1 MKVNFNVPFKNY
13 KGQETKEIIA
23 DKVSEALYAL
33 GSESKVG
40 NDRKYSAYKE
50 CKRINESPSEVE
62 ISTEEATLVKDVCAE
77 FLVAGGYGQVC
88 DLIEGKE

>member
-40 NDRKYSAYKE
+40 NDRKYSAYK
-50 CKRINESPSEVE
+50 V
-62 ISTEEATLVKDVCAE
+62 
-77 FLVAGGYGQVC
+77 
-88 DLIEGKE
+88 

>member
-33 GSESKVG
+33 GSEVG
-40 NDRKYSAYKE
+40 NDRKYSAYKV

>member
-40 NDRKYSAYKE
+40 NDRKYSAYKV
-50 CKRINESPSEVE
+50 CKRINESTYEVE
-62 ISTEEATLVKDVCAE
+62 ISS
-77 FLVAGGYGQVC
+77 
-88 DLIEGKE
+88 